1 MATHWLGV
9 DTGGTFTDFV
19 YYDGKRLRIH
29 KVLSTPQAPEQAI
42 LQGIEE
48 LQLDTR
54 GLHLVHGSTVATNAV
69 LEGKGANTVYVTNR
83 GFADVLSIGRQA
95 RSELYNLMP
104 KPRAPLI
111 PQSHCLEVNTRLSAR
126 GELLQDLTEADIEQL
141 CQQVREL
148 NADAVAI
155 NLLFSFLDAR
165 QEQALKQALQQETQW
180 QGFVCVSSQVLAEY
194 REYER
199 GMATA
204 LNAYVGPLMQ
214 GYLTRLAGALNA
226 AGKPAAQPPLSGS
239 RPGEAAQGLASLS
252 ILQSSAG
259 SIDASQAAEYGVN
272 LLLSGP
278 AGGLKGAQKVAQLA
292 GYSRLLSFDMGGTST
307 DVALIDG
314 DIRLT
319 SEGSIAG
326 YPVAVPMVDMHTIG
340 AGGGSI
346 ARVDAGGLLNV
357 GPQSAG
363 ADPGPACYDKGGRQP
378 TVTDAN
384 LLLGRLRVDGFKCS
398 AMPLDLAAAESVM
411 RPLAQALSL
420 SVEEAALGVI
430 RIANEHMVRALRKIS
445 LERGHDPQ
453 SFVLT
458 SFGGAGG
465 LHVCALAEAMGMR
478 QALVPVSG
486 GVLSALGMLLAQ
498 PSRELSHSLLQ
509 PLQQLDEAQLEALFA
524 ELQQQGMADMQHE
537 LSAPPQISR
546 SLDLRY
552 QGQSFNLNLPWMPLA
567 ELQQAFHDLHQ
578 RTYGHAL
585 DLPVELVNLRLR
597 LEGEAPPFEL
607 PRIEP
612 AELPGSPESPESMQ
626 IKPSWVEC
634 AGFERPVP
642 LYQREQL
649 LAGQLIQGPAL
660 ILEPVSTTLL
670 AEHWQCHVDPY
681 GNLLLKRT

>member
-1 MATHWLGV
+1 MASHWLGV

-19 YYDGKRLRIH
+19 YYDGQQLRIH
-29 KVLSTPQAPEQAI
+29 KVLSTPRAPEQAI

-48 LQLDTR
+48 LQLDVR

-104 KPRAPLI
+104 RPRPPLI
-111 PQSHCLEVNTRLSAR
+111 PRSHCLEVNTRLSAQ
-126 GELLQDLTEADIEQL
+126 GELLQALSDADIEQL
-141 CQQVREL
+141 CQQVRAL

-155 NLLFSFLDAR
+155 NLLFSFLDPR
-165 QEQALKQALQQETQW
+165 QEQALKRALQTDAQW

-194 REYER
+194 KEYER

-214 GYLTRLAGALNA
+214 GYLTRLENALNV
-226 AGKPAAQPPLSGS
+226 AGG
-239 RPGEAAQGLASLS
+239 AAQGLASLS

-259 SIDASQAAEYGVN
+259 CIAAAQAAEHGVH

-319 SEGSIAG
+319 SEASIAG

-346 ARVDAGGLLNV
+346 ATVDAGGLLNV

-363 ADPGPACYDKGGRQP
+363 ADPGPACYRRGGQQP

-384 LLLGRLRVDGFKCS
+384 LLLGRLRVDGFKS
-398 AMPLDLAAAESVM
+398 SNMQLDLAAARSAM
-411 RPLAQALSL
+411 QPLAEALGL

-453 SFVLT
+453 AFVLAC
-458 SFGGAGG
+458 FGGAGG
-465 LHVCALAEAMGMR
+465 LHVCALADAMGMR
-478 QALVPVSG
+478 QALVPTCG
-486 GVLSALGMLLAQ
+486 GVLSALGMLVAQ
-498 PSRELSHSLLQ
+498 PSRELSHSVLQ
-509 PLQQLDEAQLEALFA
+509 PLQQLDEAQLDSLF
-524 ELQQQGMADMQHE
+524 EQMQQQGMADMQRE
-537 LSAPPQISR
+537 LSAPPQVSR

-552 QGQSFNLNLPWMPLA
+552 QGQSFNLMLPWMPLD
-567 ELQQAFHDLHQ
+567 ELQQDFHELH
-578 RTYGHAL
+578 RHTYGHAL

-607 PRIEP
+607 PRIGSLQQSGAAEP
-612 AELPGSPESPESMQ
+612 V
-626 IKPSWVEC
+626 WVEC
-634 AGFERPVP
+634 VGFERSLP

-649 LAGQLIQGPAL
+649 SAGQQIQGPAL
-660 ILEPVSTTLL
+660 IAEAVSTTLL
-670 AEHWQCHVDPY
+670 AEHWQCRVDPW
-681 GNLLLKRT
+681 GNLLLQRT

>member
-1 MATHWLGV
+1 MASHWLGV

-19 YYDGKRLRIH
+19 YYDGQRLRIH
-29 KVLSTPQAPEQAI
+29 KVLSTPGAPEQAI

-48 LQLDTR
+48 LQLEVRD
-54 GLHLVHGSTVATNAV
+54 LHLVHGSTVATNAV
-69 LEGKGANTVYVTNR
+69 LEGKGVNTVYVTNQ

-111 PQSHCLEVNTRLSAR
+111 PRSHCLEVNTRLSAQ
-126 GELLQDLTEADIEQL
+126 GELLQALRDEDIEQL
-141 CQQVREL
+141 CRQVREL

-155 NLLFSFLDAR
+155 NLLFSFLDPR
-165 QEQALKQALQQETQW
+165 QEQALKQALQADAQW

-214 GYLTRLAGALNA
+214 GYLTRLENALTA
-226 AGKPAAQPPLSGS
+226 LGDAS
-239 RPGEAAQGLASLS
+239 QGPASLS

-259 SIDASQAAEYGVN
+259 SIAAAQAAEHGVH

-292 GYSRLLSFDMGGTST
+292 GHSRLLSFDMGGTST

-319 SEGSIAG
+319 SEASIAG

-346 ARVDAGGLLNV
+346 ATVDAGGLLNV

-363 ADPGPACYDKGGRQP
+363 ADPGPACYGRGGQQP

-384 LLLGRLRVDGFKCS
+384 LLLGRLRADGFKS
-398 AMPLDLAAAESVM
+398 SNMQLDLAAARSAM
-411 RPLAQALSL
+411 QPLAEALGL
-420 SVEEAALGVI
+420 SAEEAAVGVI

-453 SFVLT
+453 DFVLAC
-458 SFGGAGG
+458 FGGAGG
-465 LHVCALAEAMGMR
+465 LHVCALADAMGMR
-478 QALVPVSG
+478 QALVPTCG
-486 GVLSALGMLLAQ
+486 GVLSALGMLVAQ
-498 PSRELSHSLLQ
+498 PSRELSHSVLQ
-509 PLQQLDEAQLEALFA
+509 PLQQLDEAELESLF
-524 ELQQQGMADMQHE
+524 EQMQQQGMADMRRE
-537 LSAPPQISR
+537 LSAPPQLSR

-552 QGQSFNLNLPWMPLA
+552 QGQSFNLTLPWMPLD
-567 ELQQAFHDLHQ
+567 ELQQAFHELHQ
-578 RTYGHAL
+578 STYGHAL

-607 PRIEP
+607 PRIDPQQQPDASEP
-612 AELPGSPESPESMQ
+612 V
-626 IKPSWVEC
+626 WVEC
-634 AGFERPVP
+634 VGFEQSLPM
-642 LYQREQL
+642 YQREQL
-649 LAGQLIQGPAL
+649 AAGQQIEGPAL
-660 ILEPVSTTLL
+660 IVEAVSTTLL
-670 AEHWQCHVDPY
+670 AEHWQCRVDPW
-681 GNLLLKRT
+681 GNLLLQRT